1 MSRLARKSSAAE
13 PAPEMH
19 ARVIST
25 SGAPRQG
32 WPSEDEGKG
41 RDIAWMIEAG
51 RKIWVGGFGEGE
63 GGTRI
68 NYRRARWR
76 QL

>member
-1 MSRLARKSSAAE
+1 MSMSRLARKSSAAE

-25 SGAPRQG
+25 SGAPPRQG

-51 RKIWVGGFGEGE
+51 WKIRVGGLGDEE
-63 GGTRI
+63 GGTR
-68 NYRRARWR
+68 A
-76 QL
+76 